1 MIKHLKHQCIVI
13 SLAISAVSIGY
24 VETVCADT
32 IVESNGVLGVGLN
45 LSESF
50 TLSINGRL
58 QRKSNGLRWK
68 HGFSSD
74 SNASFNNV
82 DQNNVDQRTYDD
94 YRLNLSSFAAM
105 IDWHPGWSGF
115 RVSAGL
121 LHKGK
126 QADSEAHSVTDTNF
140 LVGDRGYTAYGHG
153 SLTDRI
159 DSDSTAPYLGIGWRN
174 KADKRGGFSFSAEA
188 GLLFQGSTTS
198 RLHSQSYLITDS
210 DYLQEEGDFEDFLD
224 NVEIYPV
231 LNLGI
236 SYTY

>member
-1 MIKHLKHQCIVI
+1 MKYLKHPFIAL

-24 VETVCADT
+24 VETVCAET
-32 IVESNGVLGVGLN
+32 ITEKNGVLGVGLN

-50 TLSINGRL
+50 TLSFKGRL
-58 QRKSNGLRWK
+58 QRKPNSLRWN
-68 HGFSSD
+68 HGVSSD
-74 SNASFNNV
+74 FNARFNDT
-82 DQNNVDQRTYDD
+82 DQSAHDD
-94 YRLNLSSFAAM
+94 YRLDLSSFAAM
-105 IDWHPGWSGF
+105 IDWHPGWKGF

-121 LHKGK
+121 LHNGK
-126 QADSEAHSVTDTNF
+126 EAYIEAYSAVNPNY
-140 LVGDRGYTAYGHG
+140 LVSDRGNMAYGHAN
-153 SLTDRI
+153 LTDRI

-198 RLHSQSYLITDS
+198 RLHSQSYLITDP